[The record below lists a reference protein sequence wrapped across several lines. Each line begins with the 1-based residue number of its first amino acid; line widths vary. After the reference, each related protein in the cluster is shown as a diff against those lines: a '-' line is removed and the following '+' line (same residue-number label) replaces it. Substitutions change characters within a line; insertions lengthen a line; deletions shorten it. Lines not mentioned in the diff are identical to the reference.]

1 MRQIYE
7 IYLKYAAKQ
16 AAYLNK
22 VLHPNGEQADIVKKQ
37 FIFKGK

>member
-7 IYLKYAAKQ
+7 TYLKYAAKQ

-22 VLHPNGEQADIVKKQ
+22 VLHLNGKQVNIVKKQ
-37 FIFKGK
+37 FISKGK